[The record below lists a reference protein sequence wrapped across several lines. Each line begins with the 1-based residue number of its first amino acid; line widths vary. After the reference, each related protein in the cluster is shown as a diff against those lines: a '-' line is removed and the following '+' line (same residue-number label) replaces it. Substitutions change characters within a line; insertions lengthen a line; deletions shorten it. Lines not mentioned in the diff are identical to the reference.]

1 MKHKHYLRAL
11 ALLASVVGVGAWDV
25 ANPDDPAAHAAAR
38 EAVQALGPNRGAL
51 DFVPDIRTI
60 EGLEARSLS
69 ARATDVDAILVE
81 IGADV
86 REQQIVIEFSGD
98 VLFDFDKADIKPEA
112 KPRLEKLAAVIRER
126 ATGIVSIEGHTDS
139 VGDDEYNLRLSEKRA
154 EAVKVWLSGKDG
166 LSSRMYRTKGS
177 GKSRPKAPNAHP
189 DGSDNP
195 EGRALNRRV
204 TVTIDTSSSAAR

>member
-1 MKHKHYLRAL
+1 MKHNHYLRAL

-86 REQQIVIEFSGD
+86 REQ
-98 VLFDFDKADIKPEA
+98 
-112 KPRLEKLAAVIRER
+112 
-126 ATGIVSIEGHTDS
+126 
-139 VGDDEYNLRLSEKRA
+139 
-154 EAVKVWLSGKDG
+154 
-166 LSSRMYRTKGS
+166 
-177 GKSRPKAPNAHP
+177 
-189 DGSDNP
+189 
-195 EGRALNRRV
+195 
-204 TVTIDTSSSAAR
+204 